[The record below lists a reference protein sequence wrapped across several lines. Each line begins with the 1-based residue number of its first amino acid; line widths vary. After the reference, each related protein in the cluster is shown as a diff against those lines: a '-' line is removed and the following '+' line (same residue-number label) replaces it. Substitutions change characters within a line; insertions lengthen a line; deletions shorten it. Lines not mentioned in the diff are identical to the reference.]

1 MKFGLFA
8 INSGIC
14 ADPDVASEVAQAAE
28 AGGFESVWTGEHV
41 VLPDPQVPPSPV
53 GPLTEFLDPAVALS
67 FIAARTTTIKLG
79 TGIIILPQRNPL
91 VLAKEMASVDVLS
104 KGRLLFGVG
113 VGYLEPE
120 FRALGYT
127 LEHRGAKTLE
137 YLDAMRAVWSQD
149 HPSYHGEYVSFSGI
163 QSRPR
168 PLQQPTPPIHMGGNG
183 AAGWRRS
190 VTNAHGWYGFAQTL
204 DQTVAAVEGI
214 RLARERFDRPTWLGD
229 TIEISV
235 TPIVPID
242 GPAAAAFE
250 AAGVDRLILL
260 PNPKA
265 DRDGLLRLVEQTGK
279 LTQG

>member
-14 ADPDVASEVAQAAE
+14 ADPEIAREIAQAAE
-28 AGGFESVWTGEHV
+28 AAGFESVWTGEHV

-53 GPLTEFLDPAVALS
+53 GPFTPFLDPAVALA
-67 FIAARTTTIKLG
+67 FIAAGTSTIKLG

-127 LEHRGAKTLE
+127 LDDRGEKTLE
-137 YLDAMRAVWSQD
+137 YLDAMRAVWSEDQPRYD
-149 HPSYHGEYVSFSGI
+149 GRFVSFSGI

-168 PLQQPTPPIHMGGNG
+168 PVQQPTPPIHMGGNG
-183 AAGWRRS
+183 PAGWRRS
-190 VTNAHGWYGFAQTL
+190 VTNAHGWYGFARTL
-204 DQTVAAVEGI
+204 DQTIAAVEGI
-214 RLARERFDRPTWLGD
+214 RAARARYERPAWLGEA
-229 TIEISV
+229 IEISV
-235 TPIVPID
+235 TPVVPID
-242 GPAAAAFE
+242 ASAASAFA

-260 PNPKA
+260 PSPKD
-265 DRDGLLRLVEQTGK
+265 DRDGQLRLIEQTGK
-279 LTQG
+279 LIRS

>member
-28 AGGFESVWTGEHV
+28 AAGFESVWTGEHV

-53 GPLTEFLDPAVALS
+53 GPLTPFLDPAVALS

-127 LEHRGAKTLE
+127 LDHRGEKTLE

-149 HPSYHGEYVSFSGI
+149 QPSYHGEFVSFSGI

-168 PLQQPTPPIHMGGNG
+168 PVQQPTPPIHMGGNG
-183 AAGWRRS
+183 PAGWRRS

-204 DQTVAAVEGI
+204 EQTVAAIEGI
-214 RLARERFDRPTWLGD
+214 RVARGRYDRPAWLGD
-229 TIEISV
+229 TIEISI

-242 GPAAAAFE
+242 APAAAGFE

-265 DRDGLLRLVEQTGK
+265 DRDGLLRLVEQTGRLAK
-279 LTQG
+279 G

>member
-1 MKFGLFA
+1 M
-8 INSGIC
+8 
-14 ADPDVASEVAQAAE
+14 ASEVAQAAE
-28 AGGFESVWTGEHV
+28 AAGFDSVWTGEHV

-53 GPLTEFLDPAVALS
+53 GPLTPFLDPAVALS

-120 FRALGYT
+120 FNALGYT
-127 LEHRGAKTLE
+127 LEHRGEKTLE

-149 HPSYHGEYVSFSGI
+149 QPSYRGEFVSFSGI
-163 QSRPR
+163 LSRPR

-183 AAGWRRS
+183 PAGWRRS
-190 VTNAHGWYGFAQTL
+190 VTNAHGWYGFARTLEQTI
-204 DQTVAAVEGI
+204 AAVEGI
-214 RLARERFDRPTWLGD
+214 SVARERYARPAWLGHA
-229 TIEISV
+229 IEISV

-242 GPAAAAFE
+242 ASAAAAFE